1 MALQGSGTITIS
13 QINTENTSTASN
25 SLKTLSDTARSGT
38 NPADGAPY
46 HMSEFYSYAHPA
58 PGPSTQTVTYT
69 SVGPTGKIS
78 AYSTSGMSPTTM
90 PFGSYALSS
99 FASNG
104 SGYFRI
110 IWSGGLNT
118 GWTSLSIGGV
128 TLNRTSANATN
139 STTHFFSS
147 SISTVGSGSATFTYP

>member
-1 MALQGSGTITIS
+1 MALQGSGTITMS

-25 SLKTLSDTARSGT
+25 SLKTLSDTAKSGSD
-38 NPADGAPY
+38 PADGAPY
-46 HMSEFYSYAHPA
+46 AMSEFFSYNH
-58 PGPSTQTVTYT
+58 GPSTQVVTYT
-69 SVGPTGKIS
+69 SSGPSGKIS
-78 AYSTSGMSPTTM
+78 AYTTTGMSPTTM

-118 GWTSLSIGGV
+118 GWTSLSIGGI
-128 TLNRTSANATN
+128 TLTRTSANSTN

-147 SISTVGSGSATFTYP
+147 SLTTVGSGSATFTYP

>member
-78 AYSTSGMSPTTM
+78 AYTTTGMSPTTM

-99 FASNG
+99 FANG
-104 SGYFRI
+104 GPGFRI
-110 IWSGGLNT
+110 FWSGGLNT

-128 TLNRTSANATN
+128 TLLRTNASASGSVHSFGSAVGG
-139 STTHFFSS
+139 
-147 SISTVGSGSATFTYP
+147 TVGSGTATFTYP